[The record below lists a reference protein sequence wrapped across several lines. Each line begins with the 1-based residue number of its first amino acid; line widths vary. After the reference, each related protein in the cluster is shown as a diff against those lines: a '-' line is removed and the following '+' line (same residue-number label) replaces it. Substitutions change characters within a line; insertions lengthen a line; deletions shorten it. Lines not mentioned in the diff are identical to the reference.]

1 MSATQMLNRVRLCG
15 QQTKVCYNDGKFT
28 VEYGDDQKTHTI
40 EAEQLLVA
48 TGVQV
53 CCTAPT
59 IGLSK

>member
-1 MSATQMLNRVRLCG
+1 MLNRVLLCG
-15 QQTKVCYNDGKFT
+15 QQTKVRHNDGTFT

-53 CCTAPT
+53 
-59 IGLSK
+59 